1 MNKNALAQAIKSLTI
16 VNVYMRDSKITV
28 AESFDNLLGNQVLQV
43 QYKVA
48 PAHSAVLNLSNTDDP
63 NVNASFFRVQVNS
76 EVHLIKPNQEGE
88 DTSTQNKIEI
98 EISANFV
105 ADYQIVTQDLPEK
118 SALDEFAINN
128 SPFHIWPY
136 WREFIQSTCA
146 RLQISPLVLPMYQAP
161 VVEKSAEHV

>member
-88 DTSTQNKIEI
+88 DTSTQNKI
-98 EISANFV
+98 
-105 ADYQIVTQDLPEK
+105 
-118 SALDEFAINN
+118 
-128 SPFHIWPY
+128 
-136 WREFIQSTCA
+136 
-146 RLQISPLVLPMYQAP
+146 
-161 VVEKSAEHV
+161 